1 MKGPRSA
8 RLFPR
13 AASRCTGDASESN
26 RPIVEVVREIAG
38 RTGITPGQ
46 PALAWVLAQGKEI
59 VTLPGTK
66 RVVHLE
72 ENVAAG

>member
-1 MKGPRSA
+1 M
-8 RLFPR
+8 
-13 AASRCTGDASESN
+13 
-26 RPIVEVVREIAG
+26 VREIAG